1 MSSNFELFTGKGKV
15 VCNIK
20 KRVFLEMAEAIKEL
34 SESQTYNV
42 LQKAIRSKV
51 SRSSLTLGQLSTDL
65 DGPWPGRIRTVRI

>member
-51 SRSSLTLGQLSTDL
+51 SRSSFTLGRVSRDL
-65 DGPWPGRIRTVRI
+65 DGSGRIRTLRI